1 MYIGVALIVTILK
14 YAKFKLFL
22 TEMWNSRNET
32 TERNIQRVFFPNIIL
47 LLPLLVS
54 STIPFFLWTY
64 QTNHLWAGSTLW
76 CTFKY
81 SVTIS
86 SLYVLYASLTH
97 SWSWALL
104 EELPIVQLL
113 KTSQHFM
120 EPKGSLARSQGPSTG
135 PYSQPDQ
142 FNSYHPIL
150 SL

>member
-64 QTNHLWAGSTLW
+64 QTNHLWAGSTL
-76 CTFKY
+76 
-81 SVTIS
+81 
-86 SLYVLYASLTH
+86 
-97 SWSWALL
+97 
-104 EELPIVQLL
+104 
-113 KTSQHFM
+113 
-120 EPKGSLARSQGPSTG
+120 
-135 PYSQPDQ
+135 
-142 FNSYHPIL
+142 
-150 SL
+150 